1 MKKKQ
6 FVTLMAATVL
16 VTASTG
22 VFADEAA
29 PNGLQDQSAESVQA
43 VTPDTNNVGDNS
55 QATSN
60 ANNQVQDENVSTN
73 TPATPAIGSEQPQ
86 AGNTDSNSEAVP
98 SVPET
103 SQPTTPNSDT
113 PVTPSN
119 SGTDDSV
126 PAAPASPDNGNVAGS
141 DNTNPAPSTPNNGS
155 GNADNTTAPAPDQAQ
170 DKSKEPSS
178 QVSDDSSVPSSSTE
192 PDQGNHNSSNTTA
205 SSDESGKGQGVDKDD
220 HQTVKPSTDTAAVP
234 SNLPS
239 AKGPY
244 NQGHSQAGLT
254 SDGKLT
260 TLPNTGGAASHFYA
274 FTGLAMILLSGLFF
288 WKQSI
293 FKKRL

>member
-22 VFADEAA
+22 VFADEAV
-29 PNGLQDQSAESVQA
+29 PNSQPAESVQA
-43 VTPDTNNVGDNS
+43 VTPDTNNVGDSS
-55 QATSN
+55 QATSH
-60 ANNQVQDENVSTN
+60 ADNQVQDENVSTN

-126 PAAPASPDNGNVAGS
+126 PAAPASPDNGNVANS
-141 DNTNPAPSTPNNGS
+141 DNTSPAPSTPNNGS
-155 GNADNTTAPAPDQAQ
+155 GNADNNTTPAPDQAQ
-170 DKSKEPSS
+170 DKQEPSS

-192 PDQGNHNSSNTTA
+192 PDQGNHNSSNTAA

-220 HQTVKPSTDTAAVP
+220 HQTVKPSTDTAAAP
-234 SNLPS
+234 SNQPS
-239 AKGPY
+239 AKEPY
-244 NQGHSQAGLT
+244 NQGHRQAGLT

-260 TLPNTGGAASHFYA
+260 TLPNTGDAASHFSA
-274 FTGLAMILLSGLFF
+274 FTGLAMMLLSGLFF

>member
-6 FVTLMAATVL
+6 FVTLMAAAVL
-16 VTASTG
+16 ATASTG

-141 DNTNPAPSTPNNGS
+141 DNTSPAPSTPNNSS
-155 GNADNTTAPAPDQAQ
+155 GNADNNTTPAPDQAQ
-170 DKSKEPSS
+170 DKQEPSS

-205 SSDESGKGQGVDKDD
+205 SSDESGKDQGVDKDNQ
-220 HQTVKPSTDTAAVP
+220 QTVKPSTDTAAAP
-234 SNLPS
+234 SNQPS
-239 AKGPY
+239 AKEPY

-260 TLPNTGGAASHFYA
+260 TLPNTGDTASHFSA
-274 FTGLAMILLSGLFF
+274 FTDLAMMLLSGLFF

>member
-6 FVTLMAATVL
+6 FVTLMAAAVL
-16 VTASTG
+16 ATASTG

-43 VTPDTNNVGDNS
+43 VTPDTNNVGDSS
-55 QATSN
+55 QATSH
-60 ANNQVQDENVSTN
+60 ADNQVQDENVSTN

-126 PAAPASPDNGNVAGS
+126 PAAPASPDNGNVANS
-141 DNTNPAPSTPNNGS
+141 DNTSPAPSTPNNGS
-155 GNADNTTAPAPDQAQ
+155 GNADNNTTPAPDQAQ
-170 DKSKEPSS
+170 DKQEPSN

-192 PDQGNHNSSNTTA
+192 PDQGNNNSSNTAA

-220 HQTVKPSTDTAAVP
+220 HQTVKPSKDTVVT
-234 SNLPS
+234 SSDQPS
-239 AKGPY
+239 AKEPS
-244 NQGHSQAGLT
+244 SQVGLT
-254 SDGKLT
+254 SDSKLT
-260 TLPNTGGAASHFYA
+260 ILPNTGDAASNFYV
-274 FTGLAMILLSGLFF
+274 FTGLAMMLFSGLFF
-288 WKQSI
+288 WKKSI
-293 FKKRL
+293 FKKRS

>member
-22 VFADEAA
+22 VFADEAV
-29 PNGLQDQSAESVQA
+29 PNGQPAESIQA
-43 VTPDTNNVGDNS
+43 VTPDTNNVGDSS
-55 QATSN
+55 QAASH
-60 ANNQVQDENVSTN
+60 ADNQAQDENVSTN
-73 TPATPAIGSEQPQ
+73 TPATLAIGSEQPQ

-141 DNTNPAPSTPNNGS
+141 DNTSPAPSTPNNSS
-155 GNADNTTAPAPDQAQ
+155 GNADNNTTPAPDQAQ
-170 DKSKEPSS
+170 DKQEPSS

-192 PDQGNHNSSNTTA
+192 PDQGNHNSSNTAA

-220 HQTVKPSTDTAAVP
+220 HQTVKPSKDMVATP
-234 SNLPS
+234 SNQPS
-239 AKGPY
+239 AEENY
-244 NQGHSQAGLT
+244 NQGRSQAGLT
-254 SDGKLT
+254 SDGKMK
-260 TLPNTGGAASHFYA
+260 TLPNTGDAASIFYT
-274 FTGLAMILLSGLFF
+274 FTGFAIMLLNGLFF
-288 WKQSI
+288 WKKFI
-293 FKKRL
+293 FKKCS

>member
-22 VFADEAA
+22 VFADEAV
-29 PNGLQDQSAESVQA
+29 PNGQPAESIQA
-43 VTPDTNNVGDNS
+43 VTPDTNNVGDSS
-55 QATSN
+55 QAASH
-60 ANNQVQDENVSTN
+60 AENQAQDENVSTN

-141 DNTNPAPSTPNNGS
+141 DNTSLAPSTPNNSS
-155 GNADNTTAPAPDQAQ
+155 GNADNNTTPAPDQAQ
-170 DKSKEPSS
+170 DKQEPSS
-178 QVSDDSSVPSSSTE
+178 QVSDDSSVPSSLTE
-192 PDQGNHNSSNTTA
+192 PDQGNHNSSNTAA

-234 SNLPS
+234 SNQPS

>member
-1 MKKKQ
+1 MKKKH

-16 VTASTG
+16 ATASTG
-22 VFADEAA
+22 VFADEAV
-29 PNGLQDQSAESVQA
+29 PNGQPTDSIQA
-43 VTPDTNNVGDNS
+43 VTPDTKNVGDSS
-55 QATSN
+55 QATSH
-60 ANNQVQDENVSTN
+60 ADNQVQDENVSTN

-155 GNADNTTAPAPDQAQ
+155 GNANNTTAPAPDQAQ

-205 SSDESGKGQGVDKDD
+205 SSDESGKDQGVDKDNQ
-220 HQTVKPSTDTAAVP
+220 QTVKPSTDTAAVP
-234 SNLPS
+234 SNQPS
-239 AKGPY
+239 AKEPY
-244 NQGHSQAGLT
+244 NQGHRQAGLT

-274 FTGLAMILLSGLFF
+274 FTGLAMMLLSGLFF

>member
-16 VTASTG
+16 VTTSTG

-234 SNLPS
+234 SNQPS

>member
-234 SNLPS
+234 SNQPS

>member
-22 VFADEAA
+22 VFADEAV
-29 PNGLQDQSAESVQA
+29 PNGQPAESIQA
-43 VTPDTNNVGDNS
+43 VTPDTNNVGDSS
-55 QATSN
+55 QAASH
-60 ANNQVQDENVSTN
+60 ADNQAQDENVSTN
-73 TPATPAIGSEQPQ
+73 
-86 AGNTDSNSEAVP
+86 
-98 SVPET
+98 
-103 SQPTTPNSDT
+103 T

-141 DNTNPAPSTPNNGS
+141 DNTSPAPSTPNNSS
-155 GNADNTTAPAPDQAQ
+155 GNADNNTTPAPDQAQ
-170 DKSKEPSS
+170 DKQEPSS

-192 PDQGNHNSSNTTA
+192 LDQGNHNSSNTAA

-234 SNLPS
+234 SNQPS

>member
-1 MKKKQ
+1 
-6 FVTLMAATVL
+6 MAATVL

-22 VFADEAA
+22 VFADEAV
-29 PNGLQDQSAESVQA
+29 PNGQPAESIQA
-43 VTPDTNNVGDNS
+43 VTPDTNNVGDSS
-55 QATSN
+55 QAASH
-60 ANNQVQDENVSTN
+60 ADNQAQDENVSTN

-98 SVPET
+98 SVP
-103 SQPTTPNSDT
+103 
-113 PVTPSN
+113 
-119 SGTDDSV
+119 
-126 PAAPASPDNGNVAGS
+126 AAPASPDNGNVAGS
-141 DNTNPAPSTPNNGS
+141 DNTSPAPSTPNNSS
-155 GNADNTTAPAPDQAQ
+155 GNADNNTTPAPDQAQ
-170 DKSKEPSS
+170 DKQEPSS

-192 PDQGNHNSSNTTA
+192 PDQGNHNSSNTAA

-234 SNLPS
+234 SNQPS
-239 AKGPY
+239 AKEPY

-274 FTGLAMILLSGLFF
+274 FTGLAMMLLSGLFF